1 MKNNISK
8 IYTTLFFLLVSFVSF
23 AQPGDT
29 GDGTGGLEGTDPAAA
44 PIDSYVWVL
53 AAIGLVFIFLRLRA
67 FAQQENNLQE

>member
-29 GDGTGGLEGTDPAAA
+29 DGTPGGLEGGDTPA
-44 PIDSYVWVL
+44 PIGDYVWVL
-53 AAIGLVFIFLRLRA
+53 AIVGIIFVFLTFRAILTTKIK
-67 FAQQENNLQE
+67 E